1 MIVRIFEDGQ
11 YRLDDTLHAA
21 LNDLDDAVVS
31 YVENGDRESFPA
43 AYAELL
49 AYVHEHGERLDGDE
63 LTASDVMLPPAGL
76 TFEEAGTEFTG
87 EGLVP
92 DPPEAG

>member
-11 YRLDDTLHAA
+11 YRLDDTLHAD
-21 LNDLDDAVVS
+21 LNDLDDAVVDV
-31 YVENGDRESFPA
+31 VERGEREAFAERYA
-43 AYAELL
+43 ALL
-49 AYVHEHGERLDGDE
+49 TYVHDHGERLDDDE
-63 LTASDVMLPPAGL
+63 LTASDVMLPPADL
-76 TFEEAGTEFTG
+76 SFEEAGTEFTG